1 MTGGITHPCARC
13 GEPTR
18 GIPVAG
24 LCAACTRALERRAG
38 RVSRWVALGTTVL
51 VALYFAVRLR
61 DVPQPWIEHSRLV
74 SAVAI
79 VAWYWLT
86 SRIAKRIALQWLK

>member
-1 MTGGITHPCARC
+1 
-13 GEPTR
+13 
-18 GIPVAG
+18 
-24 LCAACTRALERRAG
+24 
-38 RVSRWVALGTTVL
+38 VALGTTVL